1 MKIAGKQSLAFL
13 YVKFEQQDEVLKI
26 FSEISAIMRQRDAF
40 WIEASDDKEQYTPQ
54 NIGNLDPP
62 VKTADANIE
71 RPAFVAENA
80 REEWFSEWVGVG
92 YIGLGREFKDYTV
105 ALGPQLPKGTD
116 KYMSTLLR
124 WLRNAIAEDEI
135 TNNDLEFILGI
146 PAPGASAEL
155 IEIETKAERLT
166 PEILYA
172 TLYGPDHDPTSSE
185 RWDSVFDVFQRW
197 LIHHTKYNETKRHVL
212 LGSLQAE
219 RLDQL
224 VSTFRLT
231 DIVRVA
237 EKTLNLLPIFC
248 EEAQQHFKGR
258 TVNWRNVLC
267 HAKSGILS
275 GESPENSWNEQSA
288 GFREILDMYNVS
300 LQESRERGHL
310 LNEAATLLFIAQH
323 YHHGALLLRPAAVGA
338 FFQNIDESNT
348 VFNKSRE
355 SWKVLK
361 GFAKVEKLLS
371 AVQEQLRL
379 TIAPL
384 AASVIYNFPNEKER
398 AGGLWNI
405 VQVAKSNGLAW
416 LMQTN
421 GLEGSKRAED
431 PGRLDVDFEELPSL
445 TPEDLNPISQD
456 AGDSVCYVDWY
467 STYSR
472 YPFLTLTIFRLRIQW
487 LTPVMMDRWILRRL

>member
-13 YVKFEQQDEVLKI
+13 YVKFEQQDQVIKT

-40 WIEASDDKEQYTPQ
+40 WTEASHDEEQYTPQ
-54 NIGNLDPP
+54 DIGNLDPA
-62 VKTADANIE
+62 VKTANVSIE

-80 REEWFSEWVGVG
+80 REEWFSEWVAIG
-92 YIGLGREFKDYTV
+92 YTGLGRNFKDYTV
-105 ALGPQLPKGTD
+105 ALGPQLAKGID
-116 KYMSTLLR
+116 KYMTTLLR
-124 WLRNAIAEDEI
+124 WLESAIAEDELA
-135 TNNDLEFILGI
+135 NHDLEFILGI
-146 PAPGASAEL
+146 PAAEQGAEL
-155 IEIETKAERLT
+155 IEIGTKAEKLT
-166 PEILYA
+166 PETLYT

-185 RWDSVFDVFQRW
+185 RWESVFDIFQRW

-237 EKTLNLLPIFC
+237 EKTLHILPLFC

-267 HAKSGILS
+267 HAKRGILAQ
-275 GESPENSWNEQSA
+275 ENPENSWNEQSA
-288 GFREILDMYNVS
+288 GFRKIFDMYNVS

-310 LNEAATLLFIAQH
+310 LNEAATLFFIAQH

-338 FFQNIDESNT
+338 FFEHIDESNT

-361 GFAKVEKLLS
+361 GWAKVEKLLS

-384 AASVIYNFPNEKER
+384 AASVFYNFPNEDDR
-398 AGGLWNI
+398 ARGLWNI
-405 VQVAKSNGLAW
+405 VQMAKSNGLAW

-421 GLEGSKRAED
+421 GLEGSKRVED
-431 PGRLDVDFEELPSL
+431 PERLDVDFEELPSL
-445 TPEDLNPISQD
+445 IPEDLNPISED
-456 AGDSVCYVDWY
+456 AGGDVCYVDWY
-467 STYSR
+467 STYGRHPVFFS
-472 YPFLTLTIFRLRIQW
+472 TILHLCMQ
-487 LTPVMMDRWILRRL
+487 